1 MRRRAAKDR
10 KIFPDAKYG
19 EVIVSRLV
27 NRLMNDGKK
36 SVVEK
41 AIYEAF
47 DNLENKLKRSPIEIF
62 KEALE
67 NITPKIE
74 VRSRRIG
81 GATYQI
87 PVEVSVRRGSA
98 LALKWLK
105 TSIENLKG
113 MKISEQIDVIK
124 KFLDKFKEDPIIAIS
139 IIESMK
145 VDKDIELDEQTL
157 LLLELSVR
165 KKIINDTRNKAGRIL
180 NNESIERVSSCDGQS
195 DLFTF

>member
-1 MRRRAAKDR
+1 MRRRAAKVR
-10 KIFPDAKYG
+10 KIIPDAKYN
-19 EVIVSRLV
+19 EIIVSRFV

-47 DNLENKLKRSPIEIF
+47 DNLEKKIKKNPIDIF

-67 NITPKIE
+67 NVTPKVE

-87 PVEVSVRRGSA
+87 PVEVSQRRGSA

-105 TSIENLKG
+105 TAIENIKG
-113 MKISEQIDVIK
+113 RNLSNKVVTVVLESLENKGWAAK
-124 KFLDKFKEDPIIAIS
+124 KKEEVFKMAEA
-139 IIESMK
+139 
-145 VDKDIELDEQTL
+145 
-157 LLLELSVR
+157 
-165 KKIINDTRNKAGRIL
+165 NKAFAHYRW
-180 NNESIERVSSCDGQS
+180 
-195 DLFTF
+195 

>member
-1 MRRRAAKDR
+1 MRRRAAKIR
-10 KIFPDAKYG
+10 KIIPDAKYN
-19 EVIVSRLV
+19 EIIVSRFV

-41 AIYEAF
+41 AVYEAF
-47 DNLENKLKRSPIEIF
+47 DNLEKKLKKSPIDIF

-67 NITPKIE
+67 NVTPKIE

-105 TSIENLKG
+105 TAIENIKG
-113 MKISEQIDVIK
+113 KDLSTKVVTVVLESLENKGWAAK
-124 KFLDKFKEDPIIAIS
+124 KKEEVFKMAEA
-139 IIESMK
+139 
-145 VDKDIELDEQTL
+145 
-157 LLLELSVR
+157 
-165 KKIINDTRNKAGRIL
+165 NKAFAHYRW
-180 NNESIERVSSCDGQS
+180 
-195 DLFTF
+195 

>member
-1 MRRRAAKDR
+1 MRRRAAKVR
-10 KIFPDAKYG
+10 KIFPDAKYN

-47 DNLENKLKRSPIEIF
+47 EDLEKKLKRSPIEIF

-67 NITPKIE
+67 NIIPKIE

-87 PVEVSVRRGSA
+87 PVEVSTRRGSA
-98 LALKWLK
+98 LALKWIK
-105 TSIENLKG
+105 TAIENIKG
-113 MKISEQIDVIK
+113 RKLSNKIVSVVLDSLENKGWAVK
-124 KFLDKFKEDPIIAIS
+124 KREEVFKMAEA
-139 IIESMK
+139 
-145 VDKDIELDEQTL
+145 
-157 LLLELSVR
+157 
-165 KKIINDTRNKAGRIL
+165 NKAFAHYRW
-180 NNESIERVSSCDGQS
+180 
-195 DLFTF
+195 

>member
-1 MRRRAAKDR
+1 MRRRAAKVR

-19 EVIVSRLV
+19 EVIVSRFV

-41 AIYEAF
+41 AVYEAF
-47 DNLENKLKRSPIEIF
+47 ETLEKKLKKSPIEVF

-67 NITPKIE
+67 NVTPKVE

-87 PVEVSVRRGSA
+87 PVEVSPRRGSA

-105 TSIENLKG
+105 IAIENIKG
-113 MKISEQIDVIK
+113 KELANKVVLVVLESLENKGWAAK
-124 KFLDKFKEDPIIAIS
+124 KKEEVFKMAEA
-139 IIESMK
+139 
-145 VDKDIELDEQTL
+145 
-157 LLLELSVR
+157 
-165 KKIINDTRNKAGRIL
+165 NKAFAHYRW
-180 NNESIERVSSCDGQS
+180 
-195 DLFTF
+195 